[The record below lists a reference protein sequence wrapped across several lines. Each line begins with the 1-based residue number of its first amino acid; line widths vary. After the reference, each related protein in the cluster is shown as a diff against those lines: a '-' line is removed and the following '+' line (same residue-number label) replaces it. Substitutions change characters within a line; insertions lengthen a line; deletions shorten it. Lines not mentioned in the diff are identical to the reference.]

1 MYEVVGRV
9 RSRAFRVMWAL
20 EEMGVPYKHVDVGP
34 NTDEARAYHPGGKIP
49 VLKDGDAVLTDSV
62 AIMSYLSDKHGKLGA
77 PAGTV
82 ERARLDAMLHHLN
95 EVLDAPL
102 WMIARHSFIL
112 PEDKRVADAVKV
124 EGELVTNAMNRL
136 GDGLTGPFLMGDH
149 FTIADIL
156 CVHCLNWA
164 MGMGIPA
171 THDRLKAYS
180 KEMRAR
186 PAFTKAGQS

>member
-9 RSRAFRVMWAL
+9 RSRGFRVLWAL
-20 EEMGVPYKHVDVGP
+20 EEMGLPYRHVDVGP
-34 NTDEARAYHPGGKIP
+34 HSPEALSYHPSGKIP
-49 VLKDGDAVLTDSV
+49 VMKDGDAVLSDSV

-82 ERARLDAMLHHLN
+82 ERARLDAMLHLLN
-95 EVLDAPL
+95 EMLDAPL
-102 WMIARHSFIL
+102 WMIARHTFIL
-112 PEDKRVADAVKV
+112 PEEKRSAEAVEV
-124 EGELVTNAMNRL
+124 EKELVMKAMDKL
-136 GDGLTGPFLMGDH
+136 GEGLTGPFLMGDR

-164 MGMGIPA
+164 FGMGIPIENA
-171 THDRLKAYS
+171 RLKAYA

-186 PAFTKAGQS
+186 PAFTKAGQ